1 VGVWCVCC
9 LFVEAV
15 KIFAIVFIPLYHQ
28 KFSSYDGT
36 EKMLVVEIGMKWC
49 MIALIYYSGYYFIS
63 YSKVRW
69 RRIWLFRTIR
79 KSINSTVSMGS
90 LISATAAR
98 GALEDMADLVR
109 PSKYFH
115 GDHRNGHYDNVA
127 SKNSTSHRKSNNT
140 SGPLATISV
149 PSAGD
154 VDDRIK
160 HAAPQKEIYSSPFP
174 TGRVDDF
181 GLFHKTLTVDKLL
194 SELMFAPNRVN
205 DVCCLSKL
213 MGVYSSSV
221 VRVIHYMRLVFME
234 DWILCKR

>member
-1 VGVWCVCC
+1 
-9 LFVEAV
+9 LF
-15 KIFAIVFIPLYHQ
+15 
-28 KFSSYDGT
+28 
-36 EKMLVVEIGMKWC
+36 W
-49 MIALIYYSGYYFIS
+49 
-63 YSKVRW
+63 
-69 RRIWLFRTIR
+69 TIR

-115 GDHRNGHYDNVA
+115 SDHRNGHYDNGD
-127 SKNSTSHRKSNNT
+127 SKNSSSHRKSNNT

-160 HAAPQKEIYSSPFP
+160 HVAPQKEIYSSPVP

-213 MGVYSSSV
+213 MGVHSSYCSQGNPLHAAC
-221 VRVIHYMRLVFME
+221 IHGRLDIVQALIDHDADINRQYDVSNFC
-234 DWILCKR
+234 WTSL